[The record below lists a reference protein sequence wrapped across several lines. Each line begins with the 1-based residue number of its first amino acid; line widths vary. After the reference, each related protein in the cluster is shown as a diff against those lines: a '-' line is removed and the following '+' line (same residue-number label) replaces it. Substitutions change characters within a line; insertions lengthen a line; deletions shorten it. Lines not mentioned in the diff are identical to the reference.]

1 MYQIVSTLNGF
12 IREEMMPNP
21 FEFISDNEVVA
32 ILFFALFGGKLLY
45 KIAFDMCGIFY
56 CRRENKILGSIG
68 YMFFYYINVEFLF
81 KLSQLSNNVSL
92 ICSLYIVFVIGM
104 FILLNKIKIGINKI
118 LYKF

>member
-45 KIAFDMCGIFY
+45 KIAFDMCGVFY
-56 CRRENKILGSIG
+56 KRGSNKILGSIG
-68 YMFFYYINVEFLF
+68 YMFFYYINVQVLI
-81 KLSQLSNNVSL
+81 KLSQWFENTKL
-92 ICSLYIVFVIGM
+92 IFSIYIIFVMAM
-104 FILLNKIKIGINKI
+104 FIVLNKIKSVIRQNII
-118 LYKF
+118 

>member
-45 KIAFDMCGIFY
+45 KMLLTC
-56 CRRENKILGSIG
+56 
-68 YMFFYYINVEFLF
+68 VEF
-81 KLSQLSNNVSL
+81 
-92 ICSLYIVFVIGM
+92 
-104 FILLNKIKIGINKI
+104 FISGGEIK
-118 LYKF
+118 F